1 MEGLLWEI
9 FGLVLNVKLLQSI
22 VMKSELLR
30 QNSKQVV
37 NELLEKIKANAELT
51 LGYPTSKNY
60 EFDELLPFLKYPLN
74 NVGDPFIPSTYT
86 VGTRELEKEVV
97 EFFAKLF
104 RAEEDNWWGYV
115 TNGGSEGNLYGLYL
129 ARELY
134 PKAIVYYSEATHY
147 SVQKN
152 LHLLNM
158 PNIAIRSYD
167 NGEIDYEDL
176 EKTIS
181 INRQMPVIIL
191 ANIGTTMTEARDDV
205 GKMKAIFKH
214 LAIQHHYIH
223 ADGALSGSY
232 AAFVEPRP
240 AFDFADGAD
249 SIAISG
255 HKFLGSPIPCGL
267 VIAKKSHRDRIARSI
282 DYIGSLDTTISGSR
296 NGHTPLFL
304 WYIINKLGIKGLRE
318 RTQTCLE
325 VAEYALTE
333 LKKIEPTAW
342 RNPSTLTISMPKP
355 DKVIVKKWQLA
366 SENAWAHIICMP
378 GITKI
383 MIDEFVK
390 DLELSKTNV
399 LSLV

>member
-1 MEGLLWEI
+1 METEI
-9 FGLVLNVKLLQSI
+9 LTTNPTEILHN
-22 VMKSELLR
+22 
-30 QNSKQVV
+30 
-37 NELLEKIKANAELT
+37 LLEKIKATSAMT
-51 LGYPTSKNY
+51 MGYPASKNI
-60 EFDELLPFLKYPLN
+60 EFTELLPFLQYPLN
-74 NVGDPFIPSTYT
+74 NVGDPFIPSTYN
-86 VGTRELEKEVV
+86 VGSRELEKEVV
-97 EFFAKLF
+97 AFFSKLF

-158 PNIAIRSYD
+158 PNIAIRAQD

-205 GKMKAIFKH
+205 GKMKTIFKH

-223 ADGALSGSY
+223 VDGALSGSY

-240 AFDFADGAD
+240 SFDFADGAD

-255 HKFLGSPIPCGL
+255 HKFLGAPIPCGL

-304 WYIINKLGIKGLRE
+304 WYTITKLG
-318 RTQTCLE
+318 
-325 VAEYALTE
+325 VAG
-333 LKKIEPTAW
+333 LKKRTEDCLAVAAYAFEQIKMLEPLAW
-342 RNPSTLTISMPKP
+342 KNPSTLTISFPKP
-355 DKVIVKKWQLA
+355 STEIVKKWQLA
-366 SENAWAHIICMP
+366 SENNWAHIICMP
-378 GITKI
+378 GITRLH
-383 MIDEFVK
+383 IDAFIN
-390 DLELSKTNV
+390 DLALSKKD
-399 LSLV
+399 